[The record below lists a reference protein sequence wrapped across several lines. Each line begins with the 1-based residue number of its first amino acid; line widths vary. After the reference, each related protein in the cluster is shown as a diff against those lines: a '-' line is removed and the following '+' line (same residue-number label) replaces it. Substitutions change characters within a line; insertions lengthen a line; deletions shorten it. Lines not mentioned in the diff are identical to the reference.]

1 MKNRIVSLLLALLMA
16 LSVLPVLVQAADD
29 ADKTLFERY
38 IPINQA
44 YSASVNPFSV
54 TEGAAYTFMLG
65 TCFKDEN
72 KNMTFSD
79 PLKRKDLQGCYFKL
93 TYRGTFGSLDKADMM
108 KAFSLSENSYLL
120 AMDDPSVERYANYH
134 KLYGA
139 DTIIISIDL
148 YDANKRFMQNVSPAS
163 AIMATGPEGEFLTF
177 SMPQDYYNSIF
188 FSTQDNIFKATED
201 RASNSGRVLHFT
213 PTHLWLEDKAAAE
226 GLLGSAGSKTEE
238 FTYEFKQYPSVSGKK
253 QYMTNN
259 ILSVNEFITP
269 DNIYYQVGHKDGDI
283 DPIVVN
289 KIENV
294 VGYSE
299 YGQVLDSGYT
309 RRSILTADGT
319 LYGVTTKYEKQLL
332 AKDVKQAGKAHYLTR
347 GGEVKEIVGGKTIA
361 TDCKAFAEHR
371 YATVIAVLKNDNSCY
386 LGYTYLAAENAYNKG
401 LSKVLDKAKAVV
413 AGGVCGT
420 DNKFY
425 RWKEEVIRKGYD
437 EAAWSRGEFIQY
449 NDYQLSLEL
458 LTDNA
463 VRVFP
468 NEYFTAEEST
478 AEEAMTGFIVNGD
491 GHMWA
496 FGLQNMFDMGE
507 LGLIKHIFPIYQHK
521 NSILDNGNFV
531 GLLPEA
537 NSKPYGLVANHC
549 SMNRPKVGELPV
561 DYLTDVP
568 GGFKALDGY
577 TYAFDNDVNDGSS
590 TRRFK
595 MKPTEFHYLEDRNEI
610 FKALDTSTNP
620 VGNLTLLPNVARSS
634 YHLDNQNGNTILLER
649 TDGSM
654 WMTQLY
660 PRASASNI
668 VAKLGGWECSNA
680 IQITAPTTRQTATVD
695 YVDLVSGGTISTL
708 FNLGAAEYPET
719 SVGQSYINSEFYTQI
734 LPKDADQMYK
744 EGKPFLLLI
753 CKKDC
758 NYCKKIQPYMQTAF
772 DREKIPVYGCLD
784 ENGSVQFYWDFIKGN
799 TVGTPLFVLVKG
811 KGNVEVYSSAYTK
824 SAVDTVLAEA
834 KAAGI
839 TAADQPQQGQTQQE
853 SAVSVQAKMPSDKIS
868 VNENEW
874 EVLRLVNR
882 ERYANGLHL
891 LTMPGALQEACN
903 TRENELVTLFD
914 HTRPN
919 GDRPYTAI
927 PDTFKRTYVGENIA
941 AGQPTPSDVVTDW
954 MNSPGHRANILRDT
968 FGYLGVGCLADRA
981 KYWVQMFADVAG
993 FTSVTTSAGTMKFA
1007 SEADML
1013 KEYLICTDKYG
1024 VASYLPI
1031 DTAVMKKSGNTYSIA
1046 LSGKTV
1052 TLTVEPEQTSLS
1064 FTDVKATDWFAAP
1077 VAWALEKKITVGTSE
1092 TTFSPNDT
1100 CTRAQILTFLWRA
1113 LGSPKTGD
1121 ANPFTDVKPTDYY
1134 YESSIW
1140 AYKMGMVSG
1149 TKFDGN
1155 TPCTRAST
1163 VVYLWKNAG
1172 APKAAVSAVFTD
1184 VPVDSEYA
1192 QAVSWALDHE
1202 ITHGTSE
1209 TTFSPENTCTRG
1221 QIVTF
1226 LKNALAG

>member
-1 MKNRIVSLLLALLMA
+1 MKNRIVMLALVLLMA
-16 LSVLPVLVQAADD
+16 LSALPVFAQATDE
-29 ADKTLFERY
+29 TLFERY

-44 YSASVNPFSV
+44 YSASVNPFSII
-54 TEGAAYTFMLG
+54 EGSSYTFMIG
-65 TCFKDEN
+65 TRFKDEN

-79 PLKRKDLQGCYFKL
+79 PLKRKDLQGYSFKL
-93 TYRGTFGSLDKADMM
+93 TYRGTFGSLDKEEMK
-108 KAFSLSENSYLL
+108 KAFSINENSYLL
-120 AMDDPSVERYANYH
+120 AMDDPSVERYENYH

-148 YDANKRFMQNVSPAS
+148 YDANKKFVQNVSPAS
-163 AIMATGPEGEFLTF
+163 AIMAAGPDGEFLTF
-177 SMPQDYYNSIF
+177 SMPQNCYNSIF
-188 FSTQDNIFKATED
+188 FSTQDNIFKGTED
-201 RASNSGRVLHFT
+201 RSSNSGRALHFT
-213 PTHLWLEDKAAAE
+213 TTHLWLEDKGVAE
-226 GLLGSAGSKTEE
+226 GLLGSAGGKVEE

-259 ILSVNEFITP
+259 ILSVNEFISP
-269 DNIYYQVGHKDGDI
+269 DNTYYQVGHKDGDI

-299 YGQVLDSGYT
+299 YGQVLDPGYT

-319 LYGVTTKYEKQLL
+319 LYGVTTKYEKQVL
-332 AKDVKQAGKAHYLTR
+332 AKDVKQAGKAHYLTKS
-347 GGEVKEIVGGKTIA
+347 GEVKEIVGGKTIA

-386 LGYTYLAAENAYNKG
+386 LGYTYLGAENAYSKG
-401 LSKVLDKAKAVV
+401 LSKVLDNAKAVV
-413 AGGVCGT
+413 AGGVCGA

-425 RWKEEVIRKGYD
+425 RWKEEVIRMGYD

-449 NDYQLSLEL
+449 NDYKLSLEL
-458 LTDNA
+458 LTENA

-478 AEEAMTGFIVNGD
+478 AEEAMTGFVVNGD

-496 FGLQNMFDMGE
+496 FGLQNMLDMGE

-531 GLLPEA
+531 GLLPEE
-537 NSKPYGLVANHC
+537 NTKPYGLVANHC
-549 SMNRPKVGELPV
+549 SMNRPKIGVLPV

-595 MKPTEFHYLEDRNEI
+595 MKPTDFHYLEDRNEI

-620 VGNLTLLPNVARSS
+620 VGNMTLLPNVARSS
-634 YHLDNQNGNTILLER
+634 YHADNQNGNTILLER

-660 PRASASNI
+660 PRASASDI

-680 IQITAPTTRQTATVD
+680 IQITAPTTKQTATVD
-695 YVDLVSGGTISTL
+695 YVDLVSSGTISTL
-708 FNLGAAEYPET
+708 FNLGGAEYPET
-719 SVGQSYINSEFYTQI
+719 SVGAPYIASDSYTQI
-734 LPKDADQMYK
+734 LPKDADQMYR

-758 NYCKKIQPYMQTAF
+758 NYCKKIQPYMQTAI

-784 ENGSVQFYWDFIKGN
+784 ENGSVQFYWDFVKGN

-811 KGNVEVYSSAYTK
+811 KDDVEIHSSVYTK
-824 SAVDTVLAEA
+824 SAVDAVLSKARTVGI
-834 KAAGI
+834 AAGSDKSEQSG
-839 TAADQPQQGQTQQE
+839 TDST
-853 SAVSVQAKMPSDKIS
+853 VQAKMPSDEIS
-868 VNENEW
+868 VSEYEW
-874 EVLRLVNR
+874 DVLRLVNR
-882 ERYANGLHL
+882 ERNANGLHL
-891 LTMPGALQEACN
+891 LTMPEALQDSCN
-903 TRENELVTLFD
+903 IRENELVTLFD
-914 HTRPN
+914 HKRPN
-919 GDRPYTAI
+919 GKQPYTTI
-927 PDTFKRTYVGENIA
+927 SDTFKRTYVGENIA
-941 AGQPTPSDVVTDW
+941 AGQPTPSEVVTAW
-954 MNSPGHRANILRDT
+954 MNSPGHRANILRDS
-968 FGYLGVGCLADRA
+968 FGYLGVGCLNERT
-981 KYWVQMFADVAG
+981 KYWVQMFADVAD
-993 FTSVTTSAGTMKFA
+993 FTSVTTSAGTLQFA

-1013 KEYLICTDKYG
+1013 KEYLVCTDKYG
-1024 VASYLPI
+1024 AVSYMPI
-1031 DTAVMKKSGNTYSIA
+1031 DSEVMKKDGNTYTIK

-1052 TLTVEPEQTSLS
+1052 TLTVGIEKPNLS
-1064 FTDVKATDWFAAP
+1064 FSDVRPTDWFSDS
-1077 VAWALEKKITVGTSE
+1077 VAWALQKGITVGTSE

-1100 CTRAQILTFLWRA
+1100 CTRAQIITFLWRA
-1113 LGSPKTGD
+1113 VGYPKANA
-1121 ANPFTDVKPTDYY
+1121 ANPFNDVKPADYY
-1134 YESSIW
+1134 YESAIW
-1140 AYKMGMVSG
+1140 AYQMGMVSG
-1149 TKFDGN
+1149 TTFDGN

-1163 VVYLWKNAG
+1163 VTYLWKNAG
-1172 APKAAVSAVFTD
+1172 SPKTKASSVFND
-1184 VPVDSEYA
+1184 VPSGAEYS
-1192 QAVSWALDHE
+1192 QAVAWALANK
-1202 ITHGTSE
+1202 ITNGTSE
-1209 TTFSPENTCTRG
+1209 TTFSPDNTCTRG

-1226 LKNALAG
+1226 LRNTLK

>member
-1 MKNRIVSLLLALLMA
+1 MILYMKNRIVMLALVLLMA
-16 LSVLPVLVQAADD
+16 LSALPVFAQATDE
-29 ADKTLFERY
+29 TLFERY

-44 YSASVNPFSV
+44 YSASVNPFSII
-54 TEGAAYTFMLG
+54 EGSSYTFMIG
-65 TCFKDEN
+65 TRFKDEN

-79 PLKRKDLQGCYFKL
+79 PLKRKDLQGYSFKL
-93 TYRGTFGSLDKADMM
+93 TYRGTFGSLDKEEMK
-108 KAFSLSENSYLL
+108 KAFSINENSYLL
-120 AMDDPSVERYANYH
+120 AMDDPSVERYENYH

-148 YDANKRFMQNVSPAS
+148 YDANKKFVQNVSPAS
-163 AIMATGPEGEFLTF
+163 AIMAAGPDGEFLTF
-177 SMPQDYYNSIF
+177 SMPQNCYNSIF
-188 FSTQDNIFKATED
+188 FSTQDNIFKGTED
-201 RASNSGRVLHFT
+201 RSSNSGRALHFT
-213 PTHLWLEDKAAAE
+213 TTHLWLEDKGVAE
-226 GLLGSAGSKTEE
+226 GLLGSAGGKVEE

-259 ILSVNEFITP
+259 ILSVNEFISP
-269 DNIYYQVGHKDGDI
+269 DNTYYQVGHKDGDI

-299 YGQVLDSGYT
+299 YGQVLDPGYT

-319 LYGVTTKYEKQLL
+319 LYGVTTKYEKQVL
-332 AKDVKQAGKAHYLTR
+332 AKDVKQAGKAHYLTKS
-347 GGEVKEIVGGKTIA
+347 GEVKEIVGGKTIA

-386 LGYTYLAAENAYNKG
+386 LGYTYLGAENAYSKG
-401 LSKVLDKAKAVV
+401 LSKVLDNAKAVV
-413 AGGVCGT
+413 AGGVCGA

-425 RWKEEVIRKGYD
+425 RWKEEVIRMGYD

-449 NDYQLSLEL
+449 NDYKLSLEL
-458 LTDNA
+458 LTENA

-478 AEEAMTGFIVNGD
+478 AEEAMTGFVVNGD

-496 FGLQNMFDMGE
+496 FGLQNMLDMGE

-531 GLLPEA
+531 GLLPEE
-537 NSKPYGLVANHC
+537 NTKPYGLVANHC
-549 SMNRPKVGELPV
+549 SMNRPKIGVLPV

-595 MKPTEFHYLEDRNEI
+595 MKPTDFHYLEDRNEI

-620 VGNLTLLPNVARSS
+620 VGNMTLLPNVARSS
-634 YHLDNQNGNTILLER
+634 YHADNQNGNTILLER

-660 PRASASNI
+660 PRASASDI

-680 IQITAPTTRQTATVD
+680 IQITAPTTKQTATVD
-695 YVDLVSGGTISTL
+695 YVDLVSSGTISTL
-708 FNLGAAEYPET
+708 FNLGGAEYPET
-719 SVGQSYINSEFYTQI
+719 SVGAPYIASDSYTQI
-734 LPKDADQMYK
+734 LPKDADQMYR

-758 NYCKKIQPYMQTAF
+758 NYCKKIQPYMQTAI

-784 ENGSVQFYWDFIKGN
+784 ENGSVQFYWDFVKGN

-811 KGNVEVYSSAYTK
+811 KDDVEIHSSVYTK
-824 SAVDTVLAEA
+824 SAVDAVLSKARTVGI
-834 KAAGI
+834 AAGSDKSEQSG
-839 TAADQPQQGQTQQE
+839 TDST
-853 SAVSVQAKMPSDKIS
+853 VQAKMPSDEIS
-868 VNENEW
+868 VSEYEW
-874 EVLRLVNR
+874 DVLRLVNR
-882 ERYANGLHL
+882 ERNANGLHL
-891 LTMPGALQEACN
+891 LTMPEALQDSCN
-903 TRENELVTLFD
+903 IRENELVTLFD
-914 HTRPN
+914 HKRPN
-919 GDRPYTAI
+919 GKQPYTTI
-927 PDTFKRTYVGENIA
+927 SDTFKRTYVGENIA
-941 AGQPTPSDVVTDW
+941 AGQPTPSEVVTAW
-954 MNSPGHRANILRDT
+954 MNSPGHRANILRDS
-968 FGYLGVGCLADRA
+968 FGYLGVGCLNERT
-981 KYWVQMFADVAG
+981 KYWVQMFADVAD
-993 FTSVTTSAGTMKFA
+993 FTSVTTSAGTLQFA

-1013 KEYLICTDKYG
+1013 KEYLVCTDKYG
-1024 VASYLPI
+1024 AVSYMPI
-1031 DTAVMKKSGNTYSIA
+1031 DSEVMKKDGNTYTIK

-1052 TLTVEPEQTSLS
+1052 TLTVGIEKPNLS
-1064 FTDVKATDWFAAP
+1064 FSDVRPTDWFSDS
-1077 VAWALEKKITVGTSE
+1077 VAWALQKGITVGTSE

-1100 CTRAQILTFLWRA
+1100 CTRAQIITFLWRA
-1113 LGSPKTGD
+1113 VGYPKANA
-1121 ANPFTDVKPTDYY
+1121 ANPFNDVKPADYY
-1134 YESSIW
+1134 YESAIW
-1140 AYKMGMVSG
+1140 AYQMGMVSG
-1149 TKFDGN
+1149 TTFDGN

-1163 VVYLWKNAG
+1163 VTYLWKNAG
-1172 APKAAVSAVFTD
+1172 SPKTKASSVFND
-1184 VPVDSEYA
+1184 VPSGAEYS
-1192 QAVSWALDHE
+1192 QAVAWALANK
-1202 ITHGTSE
+1202 ITNGTSE
-1209 TTFSPENTCTRG
+1209 TTFSPDNTCTRG

-1226 LKNALAG
+1226 LRNTLK

>member
-1 MKNRIVSLLLALLMA
+1 MFIDMKTRLTALALVVLLA
-16 LSVLPVLVQAADD
+16 LSVLSVSAA
-29 ADKTLFERY
+29 ATEETLFERY

-54 TEGAAYTFMLG
+54 TEGASYTFMIG
-65 TCFKDEN
+65 TRFKDEN

-79 PLKRKDLQGCYFKL
+79 PLKRKDLQGYYFKL
-93 TYRGTFGSLDKADMM
+93 TYKGTFGALDKAEMM
-108 KAFSLSENSYLL
+108 KAFSINENSYLL

-148 YDANKRFMQNVSPAS
+148 YDADKKFVQNVSPAS
-163 AIMATGPEGEFLTF
+163 AIMATGPDGEFLTF
-177 SMPQDYYNSIF
+177 SMPQNCYNSIF
-188 FSTQDNIFKATED
+188 FSTQDNILKPTED
-201 RASNSGRVLHFT
+201 RSSNSGRALHFT
-213 PTHLWLEDKAAAE
+213 VEHLWPEDKGVAE
-226 GLLGSAGSKTEE
+226 SLLASAGGQVEE
-238 FTYEFKQYPSVSGKK
+238 FKYEFKQYPAVSGKK

-269 DNIYYQVGHKDGDI
+269 DNTYYQVGHKDGDI

-299 YGQVLDSGYT
+299 YGQVLDAGYT
-309 RRSILTADGT
+309 RRSVLTADGT
-319 LYGVTTKYEKQLL
+319 LYGVTTKYEKQVL

-347 GGEVKEIVGGKTIA
+347 GGEVKEIIGGKTIA

-371 YATVIAVLKNDNSCY
+371 YATVIAVLKNDDSCY
-386 LGYTYLAAENAYNKG
+386 LGYTYLAAENAYSKG

-413 AGGVCGT
+413 AGGVCGA

-468 NEYFTAEEST
+468 NEYFTAEQST
-478 AEEAMTGFIVNGD
+478 AEEAMTGFVVNSD

-521 NSILDNGNFV
+521 GNGLMDNGNFV
-531 GLLPEA
+531 GLLPEE

-549 SMNRPKVGELPV
+549 SMNRPKVGQLPV

-577 TYAFDNDVNDGSS
+577 TYAFDNDVNDGSAG
-590 TRRFK
+590 RRFK
-595 MKPTEFHYLEDRNEI
+595 MKPTEFHYLEDKNEL

-620 VGNLTLLPNVARSS
+620 VGNLILLPNVARSS
-634 YHLDNQNGNTILLER
+634 YHADNQNGNTILLER

-654 WMTQLY
+654 WMTQIY

-680 IQITAPTTRQTATVD
+680 IRITQPTTKQTATVD
-695 YVDLVSGGTISTL
+695 YVDLVSSGTISTL
-708 FNLGAAEYPET
+708 FNLGGAAEYPET
-719 SVGQSYINSEFYTQI
+719 SVGAPYITSDFYTQI

-744 EGKPFLLLI
+744 DGKSFLLLI
-753 CKKDC
+753 CKQDC
-758 NYCKKIQPYMQTAF
+758 SYCKKIQPYMQTAI

-784 ENGSVQFYWDFIKGN
+784 ENGSVQFYWDFVTGN

-811 KGNVEVYSSAYTK
+811 KDDVEIYSSAYTNT
-824 SAVDTVLAEA
+824 AVDVVLAKA

-839 TAADQPQQGQTQQE
+839 AAGNTPTTPAE
-853 SAVSVQAKMPSDKIS
+853 PAEKAKIPSDKLS
-868 VNENEW
+868 VSEYEW
-874 EVLRLVNR
+874 EVLRIANR
-882 ERYANGLHL
+882 ERHANGLPAL
-891 LTMPGALQEACN
+891 SMPAALQDSCDI
-903 TRENELVTLFD
+903 REKELVTLFD

-919 GDRPYTAI
+919 GERPYTTIAKS
-927 PDTFKRTYVGENIA
+927 FKHSYVGENIA
-941 AGQPTPSDVVTDW
+941 CGQTTPAMVMEAW
-954 MNSPGHRANILRDT
+954 MNSPGHRANILRDS
-968 FGYLGVGCLADRA
+968 FGYMGVGCLNERT
-981 KYWVQMFADVAG
+981 KYWVQMFADVESY
-993 FTSVTTSAGTMKFA
+993 TSVTTSAGTMSFA
-1007 SEADML
+1007 SEADME
-1013 KEYLICTDKYG
+1013 KEYLVCTDKNG
-1024 VASYLPI
+1024 VVSYLPI
-1031 DTAVMKKSGNTYSIA
+1031 DTTIMKKNGNAYSLA
-1046 LSGKTV
+1046 LTGRTV
-1052 TLTVEPEQTSLS
+1052 ALTVGEEKPLA
-1064 FTDVKATDWFAAP
+1064 FDDVKPTDWFAES
-1077 VAWALEKKITVGTSE
+1077 VAWALKIGITVGTSE
-1092 TTFSPNDT
+1092 TTFSPNAT
-1100 CTRAQILTFLWRA
+1100 CTRAQIITFLWRA
-1113 LGSPKTGD
+1113 LGSPKTGA
-1121 ANPFTDVKPTDYY
+1121 ANQFADVKPTDYY
-1134 YESSIW
+1134 YESAIW
-1140 AYKMGMVSG
+1140 ANKMGMVTG
-1149 TKFDGN
+1149 ITFDGN

-1163 VVYLWKNAG
+1163 VTYLWKNAG
-1172 APKAAVSAVFTD
+1172 APKTEATSVFTD
-1184 VPVDSEYA
+1184 VPANAEYA
-1192 QAVSWALDHE
+1192 QAVAWALANK
-1202 ITHGTSE
+1202 ITNGTSE
-1209 TTFSPENTCTRG
+1209 TTFSPDNTCTRG

-1226 LKNALAG
+1226 LKNTLK